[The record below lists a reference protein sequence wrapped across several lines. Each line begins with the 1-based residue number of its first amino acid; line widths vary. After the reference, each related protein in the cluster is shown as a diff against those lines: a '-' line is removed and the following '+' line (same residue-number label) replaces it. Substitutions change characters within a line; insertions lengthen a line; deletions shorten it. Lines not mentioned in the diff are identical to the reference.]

1 MSIEDYYFSQETE
14 LLNEMNNSLVKLKKT
29 RETNFQRVKRSENE
43 ELEKEIGK
51 IKKLK
56 EASCKIDE
64 IIKESNLFIESGK
77 IRN

>member
-14 LLNEMNNSLVKLKKT
+14 LLNEMNKSLVKLKKT

-43 ELEKEIGK
+43 EQEKEIGK